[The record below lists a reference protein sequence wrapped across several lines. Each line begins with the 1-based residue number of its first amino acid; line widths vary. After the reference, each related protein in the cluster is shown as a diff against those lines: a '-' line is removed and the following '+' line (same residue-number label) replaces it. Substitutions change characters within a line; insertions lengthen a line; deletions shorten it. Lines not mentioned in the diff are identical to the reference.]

1 MTQVPEETQETQ
13 ETRSNNPL
21 VGVKVVVNVVEGA
34 VMVGVSR
41 GPVDPHLEKLEV
53 SPDEGLEAILAAVPE
68 VLERA
73 RARWEGTPRFPAY
86 QAPPAATGTERTRQ
100 QTQGRR
106 QGTGGQ
112 SASGG
117 EVQAPR
123 MF

>member
-1 MTQVPEETQETQ
+1 MTQEPQST
-13 ETRSNNPL
+13 NPL
-21 VGVKVVVNVVEGA
+21 VGVKVVVNMAEGV
-34 VMVGVSR
+34 VMVGVGR

-68 VLERA
+68 VLKRA
-73 RARWEGTPRFPAY
+73 RARWEGIPRFPVY
-86 QAPPAATGTERTRQ
+86 QAPPAATSSQRPPQADQ
-100 QTQGRR
+100 QTPGRR
-106 QGTGGQ
+106 QGTGGP

>member
-1 MTQVPEETQETQ
+1 MTQEEQETQ
-13 ETRSNNPL
+13 PNPL
-21 VGVKVVVNVVEGA
+21 VGVKVVVYIVEGA
-34 VMVGVSR
+34 AVIGVSR
-41 GPVDPHLEKLEV
+41 GPVDPHLETLEI
-53 SPDEGLEAILAAVPE
+53 SPDQGLEAILAAVPE

-86 QAPPAATGTERTRQ
+86 QAPLPPAGTQRTRQ
-100 QTQGRR
+100 QTPGRR

-112 SASGG
+112 QE